1 MKILYTSLIALL
13 AATAVMSVAR
23 AESRELSLDK
33 YSKISVYIPVNM
45 VISVGKEP
53 SFRMDGRDEDM
64 AKIIARVKEGTLIL
78 KKKKNSGRLKEMN
91 ITIALKNLKK
101 FTINSSA
108 DAKIHNVDGKS
119 FDLVINGSGD
129 VVMDGKSDK
138 LGVEING
145 SGDVASKSF
154 DAKNIS
160 LETNG
165 SGDIALA
172 GKCLNLDVEI
182 NGSGDFSGRH
192 LICSKVTVDISGSGD
207 GTVFASDSVRI
218 NTSGS
223 SDVNVYG
230 NPKSV
235 RNQSSGNSDLTI
247 HKGE

>member
-1 MKILYTSLIALL
+1 MKILYTPLMALF
-13 AATAVMSVAR
+13 AMAAVMSVAR
-23 AESRELSLDK
+23 AESRELSLNK
-33 YSKISVYIPVNM
+33 YSKISVYIPVDM
-45 VISVGKEP
+45 IVSVGQKQ
-53 SFRMDGRDEDM
+53 SFKMDGRAEDM
-64 AKIIARVKEGTLIL
+64 AKIIASVKDDTLIL
-78 KKKKNSGRLKEMN
+78 KKKKNAGRIRKVN

-108 DAKIHNVDGKS
+108 DAKIHNVDSKS

-129 VVMDGKSDK
+129 VVMDGKSDE

-154 DAKNIS
+154 NAGNIS

-165 SGDIALA
+165 SGDITLA
-172 GKCLNLDVEI
+172 GKCRNLDVEI
-182 NGSGDFSGRH
+182 NGSGDFSGRN
-192 LICSKVTVDISGSGD
+192 LTCAKVAIDISGSGD

-247 HKGE
+247 HKDE